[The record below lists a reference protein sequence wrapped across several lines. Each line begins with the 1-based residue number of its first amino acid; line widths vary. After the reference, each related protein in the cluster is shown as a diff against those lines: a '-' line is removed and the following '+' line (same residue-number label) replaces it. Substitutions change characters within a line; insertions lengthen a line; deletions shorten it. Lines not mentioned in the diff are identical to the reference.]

1 MVSSVNNSLYNK
13 VSNSNNQ
20 SAKTSAKSSCIDT
33 LNQGQDELLISE
45 DAAKTI
51 EIDSSIN
58 KPEIGSAT
66 SKTHS
71 FSNKKIGYYNYYKI
85 PHRYSP
91 TEVVDRYQEMEER
104 YNGDK
109 LYANNE
115 NPYSEENIHKSIK
128 LLKIKSPE
136 KSFLLYKF

>member
-20 SAKTSAKSSCIDT
+20 SAKTSAKTSAKSSCIDT

-71 FSNKKIGYYNYYKI
+71 LSNKKIGYFNYYKI
-85 PHRYSP
+85 PNRYSP
-91 TEVVDRYQEMEER
+91 TEVVDSYQKMEER
-104 YNGDK
+104 YNVQVPS
-109 LYANNE
+109 LYDN
-115 NPYSEENIHKSIK
+115 
-128 LLKIKSPE
+128 
-136 KSFLLYKF
+136 SF